1 MSPRQ
6 LEYFLEIYNQKSI
19 KKAAEKL
26 IISPQ
31 AVSKTIKEIEEELQV
46 DLFIRGKKSLEPTV
60 EAELLKN
67 HAIKILDEYDKIN
80 SIKKFNEMKRKA
92 LTYTL

>member
-6 LEYFLEIYNQKSI
+6 LKYFLEIYNQRSI

-46 DLFIRGKKSLEPTV
+46 TLFIRGKKSLEPTT
-60 EAELLKN
+60 EAVFLKN
-67 HAIKILDEYDKIN
+67 H
-80 SIKKFNEMKRKA
+80 KKFS
-92 LTYTL
+92 

>member
-31 AVSKTIKEIEEELQV
+31 AVSKTIKNNI
-46 DLFIRGKKSLEPTV
+46 KH
-60 EAELLKN
+60 KN
-67 HAIKILDEYDKIN
+67 NLN
-80 SIKKFNEMKRKA
+80 N
-92 LTYTL
+92 

>member
-31 AVSKTIKEIEEELQV
+31 AVSKTIKEIEEELGV
-46 DLFIRGKKSLEPTV
+46 KLFLRGKKFTRTNCWGGV
-60 EAELLKN
+60 LK
-67 HAIKILDEYDKIN
+67 K
-80 SIKKFNEMKRKA
+80 SCP
-92 LTYTL
+92 